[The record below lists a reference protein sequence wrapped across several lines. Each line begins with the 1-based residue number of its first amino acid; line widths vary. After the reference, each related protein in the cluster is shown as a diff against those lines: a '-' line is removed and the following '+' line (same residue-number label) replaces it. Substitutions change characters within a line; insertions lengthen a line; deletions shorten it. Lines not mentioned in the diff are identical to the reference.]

1 MRLVSSNN
9 QIPESDKFSS
19 PSEFTP
25 IDSAVIGHQHQPLQ
39 YSPHISQEPRG
50 VSGTLKVPKETT
62 PIDVAVFRMPLE
74 NDKKVNNIGSHLQ
87 ANQILTEKGKA
98 SQQSQKV
105 YYIFWLDL
113 IELKFKLCFVDFGN
127 S

>member
-1 MRLVSSNN
+1 M
-9 QIPESDKFSS
+9 
-19 PSEFTP
+19 
-25 IDSAVIGHQHQPLQ
+25 IGQQPPLQ

-74 NDKKVNNIGSHLQ
+74 NDQQLDNIGSHLQ

>member
-1 MRLVSSNN
+1 MRPGVKLMSSSNN
-9 QIPESDKFSS
+9 LNPESDKFSS

-25 IDSAVIGHQHQPLQ
+25 IDSAVIGHQPLQ
-39 YSPHISQEPRG
+39 YSPHISQDPRG
-50 VSGTLKVPKETT
+50 VSGALKVPKETT

-74 NDKKVNNIGSHLQ
+74 NDQQLDNIGSHLQ

-105 YYIFWLDL
+105 YITY
-113 IELKFKLCFVDFGN
+113 FGLTL
-127 S
+127 SSLSLSCVL